1 MPGIALNCRP
11 RIPVVGCVH
20 PEPQNV
26 ALFGGAVA
34 DVISE
39 GSVDEIIL
47 EEVGLEPMTG
57 ALVRGGKDTPS
68 GEDGRREWR
77 DAATSQGQL
86 APQKLKG
93 RDLSQDP
100 KESMALPTPRFR
112 TSGFKNWVRIN
123 LDCFKPLILR

>member
-68 GEDGRREWR
+68 GEDRTQRTEGCSHKPRTAGASEAEGKGPLPEPQGEYG
-77 DAATSQGQL
+77 AADT
-86 APQKLKG
+86 
-93 RDLSQDP
+93 
-100 KESMALPTPRFR
+100 
-112 TSGFKNWVRIN
+112 
-123 LDCFKPLILR
+123 